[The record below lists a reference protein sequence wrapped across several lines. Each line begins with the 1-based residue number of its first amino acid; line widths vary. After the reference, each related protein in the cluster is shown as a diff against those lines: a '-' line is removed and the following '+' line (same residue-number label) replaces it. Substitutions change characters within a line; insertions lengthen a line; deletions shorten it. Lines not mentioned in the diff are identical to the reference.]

1 MLLAYL
7 QNDKPFPSRA
17 SSCFDYFKY
26 IGCICLIEIDFDK
39 SLNVVM
45 MVDLDGFGCRAL
57 LEGGLF
63 SWVCCLVFTAI
74 CLGCLC
80 YFEGYCEL
88 GFGCFIC
95 EEGCWMAR
103 GGLKLC
109 FVIGCRWILCIMN
122 MVLKNFCSFIANICV
137 TLTQHCFLFYYY
149 ASIKTNSSSIL
160 IVKGFDNS

>member
-1 MLLAYL
+1 MLLAYS

-45 MVDLDGFGCRAL
+45 MVDLYGFGCRAL

-63 SWVCCLVFTAI
+63 SWVCCLVSRAI
-74 CLGCLC
+74 CLGCWC
-80 YFEGYCEL
+80 CFEGYCEL

-95 EEGCWMAR
+95 EEGC
-103 GGLKLC
+103 
-109 FVIGCRWILCIMN
+109 
-122 MVLKNFCSFIANICV
+122 
-137 TLTQHCFLFYYY
+137 
-149 ASIKTNSSSIL
+149 
-160 IVKGFDNS
+160 